1 MTRSNGRSRPI
12 GAVHAFDGSARG
24 HLVSDVS
31 ERYDD
36 AAVRYRD
43 FWGPVIAET
52 GLRLLDRLAPALD
65 GRSNASLID
74 VGTGL
79 GLLALAAAER
89 WPGLRVTGIDPSSGM
104 LAIARERI
112 PENHHQRISFVEGD
126 AERIPLP
133 DASVDVVSSAF
144 VLQLV
149 PDRAAAL
156 REMRRVLRPDGTL
169 AIVTWT
175 DEVADFEPLAIFDDL
190 ADEWELPEDASGY
203 ETDPFASVQ
212 SAADE
217 VRDAG
222 FADVDAR
229 PDAVVHRFT
238 PKRYLG
244 LLENWERDDVFG
256 ALEPDELREVRAETL
271 LRWAGLAPDAFV
283 WRAPVV
289 SVVARK
295 ASR

>member
-1 MTRSNGRSRPI
+1 M
-12 GAVHAFDGSARG
+12 
-24 HLVSDVS
+24 SDVS

-52 GLRLLDRLAPALD
+52 GQRLLDRLAPALD
-65 GRSNASLID
+65 GRTDASLAD

-104 LAIARERI
+104 LAIARERV
-112 PENHHQRISFVEGD
+112 PEANGRRVTFIDGD
-126 AERIPLP
+126 AQRIPLP
-133 DASVDVVSSAF
+133 DGSVDVVSSAF

-175 DEVADFEPLAIFDDL
+175 DEVADFEPLTIFDDL

-222 FADVDAR
+222 FTDVDAR
-229 PDAVVHRFT
+229 PDAVEHAFT
-238 PKRYLG
+238 AESYLA
-244 LLENWERDDVFG
+244 LLENWERDDVFE
-256 ALEPDELREVRAETL
+256 ALEADELRDVRAETL
-271 LRWAGLAPDAFV
+271 HRWAGLPADAFV

-289 SVVARK
+289 SLVARK

>member
-1 MTRSNGRSRPI
+1 
-12 GAVHAFDGSARG
+12 
-24 HLVSDVS
+24 VSDIGES
-31 ERYDD
+31 YDR
-36 AAVRYRD
+36 AAERYRD
-43 FWGPVIAET
+43 HWGPVIAET

-65 GRSNASLID
+65 GRTDASLVD

-79 GLLALAAAER
+79 GLLALVAAER
-89 WPGLRVTGIDPSSGM
+89 WPTLRLTGIDPSRGM
-104 LAIARERI
+104 LAIARERVAQGDR
-112 PENHHQRISFVEGD
+112 QRSSFIEGE

-133 DASVDVVSSAF
+133 DASADIITSAF
-144 VLQLV
+144 ALQLV
-149 PDRAAAL
+149 SDRSAAL
-156 REMRRVLRPDGTL
+156 REMRRVLRPKGWFG
-169 AIVTWT
+169 AVTWI
-175 DEVADFEPLAIFDDL
+175 DDVADFEPLAIFDDL
-190 ADEWELPEDASGY
+190 ADEWELPEDATDH
-203 ETDPFASVQ
+203 ETLPFASVT

-238 PKRYLG
+238 PKSYLG

-271 LRWAGLAPDAFV
+271 RRWAGLAPDAFV